1 MLKITSKTL
10 LVAATLA
17 LPLALQAQCGSA
29 APSATKNAPKSAKCG
44 QGKCG
49 DSKTATKKAPA
60 KTTIAAHQANS
71 EALTLLAT
79 MNMRES
85 YKGMIKRITQMQ
97 VQSNPQLKAIEPTIE
112 AFFTKYMG
120 WEAQRGDIAALYA
133 KNYTVEELKELN
145 KFYQTPLGQKTVQ
158 IMPQLAAA
166 SAQIGQSRM
175 MEHMPEMKAM
185 VEAELKKL
193 TPAKK

>member
-1 MLKITSKTL
+1 MLKTTSKTL
-10 LVAATLA
+10 LVVATLA

-49 DSKTATKKAPA
+49 GSMKKAP
-60 KTTIAAHQANS
+60 KTTIPAHQANS

-79 MNMRES
+79 MNMKES
-85 YKGMIKRITQMQ
+85 YEGMIKRITQMQ
-97 VQSNPQLKAIEPTIE
+97 IQANPQLKAIEPAIE
-112 AFFTKYMG
+112 AFFTKFMG
-120 WEAQRGDIAALYA
+120 WEAQKGDIAALYA

-145 KFYQTPLGQKTVQ
+145 RFYQSPLGQKTVQ

-175 MEHMPEMKAM
+175 MQHMPEMKAM
-185 VEAELKKL
+185 VEAELKKVA
-193 TPAKK
+193 PKK

>member
-1 MLKITSKTL
+1 MKK
-10 LVAATLA
+10 VE
-17 LPLALQAQCGSA
+17 
-29 APSATKNAPKSAKCG
+29 KS
-44 QGKCG
+44 
-49 DSKTATKKAPA
+49 TIPA
-60 KTTIAAHQANS
+60 HTANS

-79 MNMRES
+79 MNMRQS
-85 YKGMIKRITQMQ
+85 YEGMIKRITQMQ
-97 VQSNPQLKAIEPTIE
+97 IQAKPELQAIAPAIE

-120 WEAQRGDIAALYA
+120 WEALRGDIAALYA

-145 KFYQTPLGQKTVQ
+145 EFYQTPLGQKTVQ

-185 VEAELKKL
+185 VEAELKKVQ
-193 TPAKK
+193 K

>member
-17 LPLALQAQCGSA
+17 LPLSLSAQCGA
-29 APSATKNAPKSAKCG
+29 APSATKVAPASAKCG

-49 DSKTATKKAPA
+49 GGGETTMKKVAS
-60 KTTIAAHQANS
+60 KTTIPAHMANN

-85 YKGMIKRITQMQ
+85 YEGMLKRITQMQ
-97 VQSNPQLKAIEPTIE
+97 IQAKPELQAITPAIE

-120 WEAQRGDIAALYA
+120 WEAQKGDIAALYA

-175 MEHMPEMKAM
+175 MKHMPEMKAM
-185 VEAELKKL
+185 VEAELKKVA
-193 TPAKK
+193 AKK

>member
-1 MLKITSKTL
+1 M
-10 LVAATLA
+10 
-17 LPLALQAQCGSA
+17 
-29 APSATKNAPKSAKCG
+29 
-44 QGKCG
+44 
-49 DSKTATKKAPA
+49 KKAP
-60 KTTIAAHQANS
+60 KTTITAHQANS

-79 MNMRES
+79 MNMKES
-85 YKGMIKRITQMQ
+85 YEGMIKRITQMQ
-97 VQSNPQLKAIEPTIE
+97 IQASPQLKAIEPTIE

-120 WEAQRGDIAALYA
+120 WDAQRGDIAALYA

-185 VEAELKKL
+185 IESELKKL
-193 TPAKK
+193 KTK

>member
-1 MLKITSKTL
+1 MLKTTSKTL
-10 LVAATLA
+10 LLAATLI
-17 LPLALQAQCGSA
+17 LPLSLQAQCGGA
-29 APSATKNAPKSAKCG
+29 TKAPSATKVAP
-44 QGKCG
+44 
-49 DSKTATKKAPA
+49 
-60 KTTIAAHQANS
+60 KTTIPAHQANS

-79 MNMRES
+79 MNMKQS
-85 YKGMIKRITQMQ
+85 YEGMIKRITQMQ
-97 VQSNPQLKAIEPTIE
+97 IQSSPQLKAIAPTIE

-133 KNYTVEELKELN
+133 KNYTANELKELN

-175 MEHMPEMKAM
+175 MKHMPEMKAM
-185 VEAELKKL
+185 IEAELKKVKP
-193 TPAKK
+193 TKK